1 MTIMQ
6 QLRHIRRRQQ
16 IVGVLVKNGFGY
28 MIQRLGLD
36 NLAPLSNRPKL
47 INLKPEPDHLLAI
60 KLRQS
65 LVELGPT
72 FIKLGQVLSTRTDL
86 LPPVYIEQLELLQ
99 DKVPALKYEE
109 IVKQLVHELGHPDE
123 IFAEFDPNPLAAASI
138 GQVHMAR
145 LKSGELVIVKIQ
157 RPGIEKIVQNDLEI
171 IMALAKMAER
181 RSLEAR
187 RIGVVAMIEDYA
199 RMFMRELDYAREARS
214 TERVYNNFNGDR
226 RVVIPR
232 VYWEYT
238 TGKVL
243 TEEHLNGVKLS
254 NLDEIAK
261 RGWDRRKISQLG
273 TEAFLSQIMLHG
285 FFQADPHPGNILV
298 LDQERIA
305 FIDFGEIGSLTDKRL
320 ILIGELL
327 VSINNQ
333 DMDRAMAVL
342 QDMGIVNDSIDI
354 EDLQEDFADLLK
366 SVSGNI
372 GKLDINRLR
381 KEMMLLAYRYQL
393 KMPAYL
399 TGLMKALITVEG
411 VGKKLDPGYDF
422 METARPLASK
432 VYEERLKPGNIYKV
446 IRRKYYQDIKPLG
459 ALPLNF
465 SKLIKNTAEGQLQMN
480 IELDLSPK
488 AHHKISQLVSRLSA
502 SLIITGA
509 LVGSSFIL
517 QANHS
522 AELEKYSYLGAAG
535 FGIAMVCLVA
545 FLISSMRP

>member
-1 MTIMQ
+1 MQ
-6 QLRHIRRRQQ
+6 QYRHIRRRQQ

-36 NLAPLSNRPKL
+36 KFAPLSGRSTL
-47 INLKPEPDHLLAI
+47 IRFQPEPDHLLAV

-72 FIKLGQVLSTRTDL
+72 FIKLGQVMSTRTDL

-109 IVKQLVHELGHPDE
+109 IVKQLVRELGHPDE
-123 IFAEFDPNPLAAASI
+123 IFAEFEQEPLAAASI

-171 IMALAKMAER
+171 IIALARLAER

-187 RIGVVAMIEDYA
+187 RIGVVDMIEDYS
-199 RMFMRELDYAREARS
+199 RMFLRELDYAREARN
-214 TERVYNNFNGDR
+214 TERVYHNFAGDR

-238 TGKVL
+238 TGKIL
-243 TEEHLNGVKLS
+243 TEEHLSGVKLS

-261 RGWDRRKISQLG
+261 RSWDRRKISQLG

-298 LDQERIA
+298 LDEERIA

-327 VSINNQ
+327 LSINKQ
-333 DMDRAMAVL
+333 DMDKAMVVL
-342 QDMGIVNDSIDI
+342 QDMGIVNVNIDI

-399 TGLMKALITVEG
+399 TSMMKALITVEG
-411 VGKKLDPGYDF
+411 VGKKLDPNYDF

-432 VYEERLKPGNIYKV
+432 IYQERLKPGNLYKMA
-446 IRRKYYQDIKPLG
+446 RRKYYQDIKPLG
-459 ALPLNF
+459 ALPFNF
-465 SKLIKNTAEGQLQMN
+465 NKLVKNTADGHLHMN
-480 IELDLSPK
+480 IEIDLSPK

-502 SLIITGA
+502 SLI
-509 LVGSSFIL
+509 
-517 QANHS
+517 
-522 AELEKYSYLGAAG
+522 
-535 FGIAMVCLVA
+535 
-545 FLISSMRP
+545 

>member
-6 QLRHIRRRQQ
+6 QLRHIRRRQK

-36 NLAPLSNRPKL
+36 NLTPLSNRPTL
-47 INLKPEPDHLLAI
+47 FNLQPEPDHLLAS

-109 IVKQLVHELGHPDE
+109 IVKQLVRELGHPEE

-171 IMALAKMAER
+171 ILALAKMAER

-199 RMFMRELDYAREARS
+199 RMFLRELDYAREARS
-214 TERVYNNFNGDR
+214 TERVYNNFAGDG

-298 LDQERIA
+298 LDEERIA

-327 VSINNQ
+327 VSINDQ

-381 KEMMLLAYRYQL
+381 KEMMRLAYRYQL
-393 KMPAYL
+393 KMPAYF

-411 VGKKLDPGYDF
+411 VGKKLDPSYDF

-432 VYEERLKPGNIYKV
+432 VYKERLKPGNIYKV
-446 IRRKYYQDIKPLG
+446 VRRKYYQDIKPLG

-465 SKLIKNTAEGQLQMN
+465 NKLIKNTANGQLHMN

-522 AELEKYSYLGAAG
+522 TELEKYSYLGAAG